1 MIVGTPAKDEKLLLA
16 KYLDKRIQLQN
27 NVSEMFNDTYTVT
40 SILHFSEK
48 QVFLQKLFYK
58 CTLLEQCSKQTNFS
72 LQDTFFIFSD

>member
-1 MIVGTPAKDEKLLLA
+1 MIVGTPAKDEKLLLT

-48 QVFLQKLFYK
+48 QVFL
-58 CTLLEQCSKQTNFS
+58 
-72 LQDTFFIFSD
+72 

>member
-1 MIVGTPAKDEKLLLA
+1 MGTPAKDEKVVLT
-16 KYLDKRIQLQN
+16 KYLDKRMQVQN
-27 NVSEMFNDTYTVT
+27 NISEMFNDTYTVT
-40 SILHFSEK
+40 SIRHFSEK